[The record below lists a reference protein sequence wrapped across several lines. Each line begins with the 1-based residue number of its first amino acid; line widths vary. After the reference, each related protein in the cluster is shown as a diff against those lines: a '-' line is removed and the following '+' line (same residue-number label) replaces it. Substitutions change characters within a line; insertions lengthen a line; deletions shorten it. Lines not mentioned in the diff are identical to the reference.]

1 MYCKHVVHMA
11 TTVMSSYMSNNCRLE
26 CLITTK
32 AQTPKKAKLES
43 YYFSK
48 TLIQLTAEIFKKKKK
63 KNTEIIKFY
72 SHN

>member
-1 MYCKHVVHMA
+1 MF
-11 TTVMSSYMSNNCRLE
+11 NNNPS
-26 CLITTK
+26 TDT
-32 AQTPKKAKLES
+32 KKAKLES

-48 TLIQLTAEIFKKKKK
+48 TLIQLSAEIFKKKKK